1 MRVTA
6 LEARERFAQ
15 LAQRVAN
22 DRDRTAFIE
31 LFDYFAPRINS
42 YLQRLGM
49 NKGMAEDLA
58 QDVMLTLWR
67 KAHLFDPMKSSLSTW
82 LFRVARNR
90 RIDVMRRDRS
100 ALLDPHDPM
109 FQPSE
114 IEPADVSMDSVTRDE
129 RVRIAMKDL
138 PGEQLELIRFAFY
151 DGLSHSEI
159 AERTNL
165 PLGTVKSR
173 IRLAFG
179 RMRKIINNDAQVD
192 VD

>member
-1 MRVTA
+1 V
-6 LEARERFAQ
+6 EARDRFAQ
-15 LAQRVAN
+15 LAERVAAA
-22 DRDRTAFIE
+22 RDRSAFVE
-31 LFDYFAPRINS
+31 LFDYFAPRLNS

-49 NKGMAEDLA
+49 KQGMAEDLA

-67 KAHLFDPMKSSLSTW
+67 KAHLFDPSKSSLSTW

-90 RIDVMRRDRS
+90 RIDVLRRDRS
-100 ALLDPHDPM
+100 ALIDPLDPI

-114 IEPADVSMDSVTRDE
+114 IEAADVSMDSVTRDE
-129 RVRIAMKDL
+129 RVRIAMLDL
-138 PGEQLELIRFAFY
+138 PAEQLELIRFAFY
-151 DGLSHSEI
+151 EGLSHSEI

-179 RMRKIINNDAQVD
+179 RLRKIISGDAQVD

>member
-1 MRVTA
+1 V
-6 LEARERFAQ
+6 EARDRFAQ
-15 LAQRVAN
+15 LAERVAAA
-22 DRDRTAFIE
+22 RDRTAFVE

-49 NKGMAEDLA
+49 KQGLAEDLA

-67 KAHLFDPMKSSLSTW
+67 KAHLFDPAKSSLSTW

-90 RIDVMRRDRS
+90 RIDVLRRDRS
-100 ALLDPHDPM
+100 ALIDPLDPI

-114 IEPADVSMDSVTRDE
+114 AEAADVSMDSVRRDE
-129 RVRIAMKDL
+129 RVRIAMRDL

-151 DGLSHSEI
+151 EGLSHSEI

-165 PLGTVKSR
+165 PLGTVCARLSALMVRLTSVKS
-173 IRLAFG
+173 L
-179 RMRKIINNDAQVD
+179 
-192 VD
+192 